1 MLCNWYRRKHSRR
14 RAIGNPRLG
23 QTIYAKDELNEV
35 KPRTSTSASIGAQA
49 MTEIL
54 FIVEEAEEGGYV
66 AHAVGASIVTEAE
79 DLAQLRT
86 MVREAVRCHYD
97 EDDAE
102 RPKAIRLHL
111 VHDEVIAA

>member
-1 MLCNWYRRKHSRR
+1 
-14 RAIGNPRLG
+14 
-23 QTIYAKDELNEV
+23 
-35 KPRTSTSASIGAQA
+35 

-54 FIVEEAEEGGYV
+54 FIVEEAEEGGYI
-66 AHAVGASIVTEAE
+66 AHAVGASIVTEGDTLE
-79 DLAQLRT
+79 ELRE
-86 MVREAVRCHYD
+86 MVRDAVRCHFN